1 MVACVKPCERDLCL
15 QHMYQLYQLYQ
26 TKFEKCTMTN
36 ALKWL
41 HVTFTVNTA
50 DPAIPVKIL
59 GPENIGLVNI
69 QINARFK
76 IDEIQN

>member
-1 MVACVKPCERDLCL
+1 
-15 QHMYQLYQLYQ
+15 
-26 TKFEKCTMTN
+26 MTN

-59 GPENIGLVNI
+59 EPENIGLVNI

-76 IDEIQN
+76 IHEIQN